1 MGKLLDDHNKY
12 VAQAKAK
19 GVNFITLS
27 CPICNKE
34 IETRRG
40 IDNTVWDSLA
50 TCPYCESIYLKITDG
65 GKATAE
71 II

>member
-1 MGKLLDDHNKY
+1 MGKLLDDHRKY
-12 VAQAKAK
+12 VVQAKAK
-19 GVNFITLS
+19 GTKFITVN
-27 CPICNKE
+27 CPTCNKG

-65 GKATAE
+65 GKVTAE
-71 II
+71 VI